1 MPRGERSRNKLFADW
16 LLFFRLRP
24 IRCAAAGGGTCSTRV
39 RRASVLGAME
49 QEQQQQQGEV
59 SGGGVGTG
67 LRESSCSDSRG
78 LRCKASQHGLE
89 GLGRLVP
96 PRLAGGTRPGL
107 WRPFNGCLE
116 AVWRPMW
123 IQRGIGVGER
133 RDAAGVPAR

>member
-1 MPRGERSRNKLFADW
+1 MAGESSLVLCGKLTVALTMVSA
-16 LLFFRLRP
+16 LL
-24 IRCAAAGGGTCSTRV
+24 CSCWK

-67 LRESSCSDSRG
+67 LRESSCSDSCG

-96 PRLAGGTRPGL
+96 PRLAGGARPGL

-123 IQRGIGVGER
+123 IQRGVGVGER